1 MGFFHCVKE
10 EYIFMK
16 TTIEQLKFP
25 CEIKNK
31 LKMKA
36 SFGNLDIKFIDG
48 HLIKFDKT
56 NLSVKEPHKIIINNN
71 VNTLVAYLYDD
82 NDKIYIPNS
91 NTIISLNRF
100 ISILNEMNKIG
111 R

>member
-1 MGFFHCVKE
+1 
-10 EYIFMK
+10 MK

-36 SFGNLDIKFIDG
+36 SFGSLDIKFIDG

-56 NLSVKEPHKIIINNN
+56 NLSVKEPHKIIVNNS
-71 VNTLVAYLYDD
+71 VNTLIAYLYDN

-100 ISILNEMNKIG
+100 ISILNEMNK
-111 R
+111 RR